1 MLLGIGFLLTV
12 SLVVSAAVSGL
23 GKFLGGLLP
32 APEFL
37 LHTADFV
44 LSVGIIAVLF
54 AAMYKV
60 LPNTK
65 VEWRD
70 VWVGSVV
77 TSLLFAVGKLGL
89 GIYIGKG
96 ALSSTYGAAGSIL
109 VLLLWVYYSG
119 LIFYFGAEFTKT
131 YADRYGSR
139 KMNKPPKTIGTHL
152 ACAQNRKFG

>member
-1 MLLGIGFLLTV
+1 
-12 SLVVSAAVSGL
+12 L
-23 GKFLGGLLP
+23 GKYLGSLLP

-37 LHTADFV
+37 LHTADFA

-70 VWVGSVV
+70 VWVGSVI
-77 TSLLFAVGKLGL
+77 TSFLFAIGKLGL
-89 GIYIGKG
+89 GFYIGKSAVG
-96 ALSSTYGAAGSIL
+96 SSYGAAGSIL
-109 VLLLWVYYSG
+109 VLLLWIYYSG

-139 KMNKPPKTIGTHL
+139 KKDTELTTREKHL
-152 ACAQNRKFG
+152 AHA